1 MLCMASDSSESRPST
16 NALTLSPYV
25 FRKLRIDKSQTRLA
39 VENHHL
45 VCTPYRISRGDALV
59 FAVLTPNEITF
70 FSQFV
75 QRPCTLGI
83 AFVSPNAGPGP
94 QLQAQGVLSQVGAV
108 KGRDNV
114 ALFAVRFT
122 QVPEALPRL
131 LDNFNL
137 LLDCLSARYTE
148 LSPRRIPMENLRIQQ
163 ALGYRKYAEL
173 RVRQKSY
180 PVTPRI
186 LAVDRAEVRL
196 NSGHVDFAADHEG
209 TLRLD
214 FNGGVARVPIR
225 ITQVSVSDSQG
236 TTHVGMQV
244 AFDPLYVE
252 ILDRF
257 FGMVDKAEGGR
268 GAGGAR
274 DDAGGEAHPDATADD
289 AGSAARKAAE
299 APEHTGH
306 EESES
311 GDDEEP
317 SELTEE
323 A

>member
-39 VENHHL
+39 VENHQL
-45 VCTPYRISRGDALV
+45 VCTPYRLSRGDALV
-59 FAVLTPNEITF
+59 FAVLTPTEITF

-137 LLDCLSARYTE
+137 LLERLSARYTE

-196 NSGHVDFAADHEG
+196 NSGHVDFAANHEG

-214 FNGGVARVPIR
+214 FNGGVVRVPIR
-225 ITQVSVSDSQG
+225 ISQVSVSDSQG
-236 TTHVGMQV
+236 TTHVDMKV

-268 GAGGAR
+268 GAGAAAGA
-274 DDAGGEAHPDATADD
+274 DGADAA
-289 AGSAARKAAE
+289 AAE
-299 APEHTGH
+299 AARDAAETPDQHGAEGS
-306 EESES
+306 ESE
-311 GDDEEP
+311 DEEEP